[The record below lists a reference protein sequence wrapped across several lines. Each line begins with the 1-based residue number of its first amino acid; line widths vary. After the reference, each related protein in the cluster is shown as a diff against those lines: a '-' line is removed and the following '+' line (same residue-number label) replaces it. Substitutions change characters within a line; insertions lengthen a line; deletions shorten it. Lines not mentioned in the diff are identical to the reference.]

1 MCAGFFLIAALEEA
15 IHHLLHPATASEAKE
30 EAKEGAKEEAKE
42 QEEERSAAR
51 AKAAIRSVFVVFA
64 LSFHSIVE
72 GEQRHAVLAFQLYLH
87 YANKC

>member
-15 IHHLLHPATASEAKE
+15 IHHLLQPSSTKE
-30 EAKEGAKEEAKE
+30 ESMEETKEGVRE
-42 QEEERSAAR
+42 QEHEKERSAAR

-72 GEQRHAVLAFQLYLH
+72 GEKRHTDLAF
-87 YANKC
+87 